1 MTRRAA
7 PLLILISALLSG
19 CISAYRYESRGVVE
33 SARGE
38 RRGALLYY
46 YEDDGRLWYGKPY
59 RARDSDADLRVCGA
73 TDATF
78 VPTSE
83 SELLLALKS
92 RGGDERVAGL
102 AAEGGLVAVSPPRRL
117 RPGSPCGHLLVDG
130 ERAGIEALDEGMRPT
145 LVILCANPRR
155 PDRYPAADA
164 YVFGPLTRT
173 RVGGEREPV
182 GPCPP

>member
-7 PLLILISALLSG
+7 PLLILIGALLSG
-19 CISAYRYESRGVVE
+19 CISAYRYESRGAVE

-102 AAEGGLVAVSPPRRL
+102 AAEGGLVAVSPPVTCVVSRMSHSQSSAEFSVAL
-117 RPGSPCGHLLVDG
+117 LPTSSFQFSP
-130 ERAGIEALDEGMRPT
+130 
-145 LVILCANPRR
+145 
-155 PDRYPAADA
+155 
-164 YVFGPLTRT
+164 
-173 RVGGEREPV
+173 
-182 GPCPP
+182 